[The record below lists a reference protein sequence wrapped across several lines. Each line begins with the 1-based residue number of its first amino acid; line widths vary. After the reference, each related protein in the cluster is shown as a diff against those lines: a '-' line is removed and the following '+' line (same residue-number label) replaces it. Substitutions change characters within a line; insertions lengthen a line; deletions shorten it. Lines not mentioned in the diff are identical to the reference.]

1 MADLLKVVI
10 TPPADDGGAAITS
23 YTVEIIDTS
32 DDSVFAT
39 VTGIST
45 VNYDISEDAVGSF
58 GGKTFKLRVKAV
70 NSVGEGQYSVLSSA
84 VSTA

>member
-1 MADLLKVVI
+1 MADLLRVQI
-10 TPPADDGGAAITS
+10 TPPSDNGGSSITS
-23 YTVEIIDTS
+23 YTVQIIDTA

-58 GGKTFKLRVKAV
+58 GGKTFKVKVKAV
-70 NSVGEGQYSVLSSA
+70 NSVGESDYSFPSSP

>member
-1 MADLLKVVI
+1 MADLLRVQI
-10 TPPADDGGAAITS
+10 TPPSDNGGSPITS
-23 YTVEIIDTS
+23 YTVQIIDTA

-45 VNYDISEDAVGSF
+45 VNYDISETAVGRF
-58 GGKTFKLRVKAV
+58 RGKTFKVKVKAV
-70 NSVGEGQYSVLSSA
+70 NSVGESDYSFPSSP

>member
-1 MADLLKVVI
+1 MADLLRVQI
-10 TPPADDGGAAITS
+10 TPPSDNGGSSITS
-23 YTVEIIDTS
+23 YTVQIIDTA
-32 DDSVFAT
+32 DDRVFAT

-58 GGKTFKLRVKAV
+58 GGKTFKVKVKAV
-70 NSVGEGQYSVLSSA
+70 NSVGEGDYSPLSAA

>member
-10 TPPADDGGAAITS
+10 TPPDDDGGAAITS

-70 NSVGEGQYSVLSSA
+70 NSVGEGQYSVSSSA

>member
-1 MADLLKVVI
+1 MADLLRVQI
-10 TPPADDGGAAITS
+10 TPPSDNGGSSITS
-23 YTVEIIDTS
+23 YTVQVIDTA

-58 GGKTFKLRVKAV
+58 GGKTFKVKVKAV
-70 NSVGEGQYSVLSSA
+70 NSVGEGDYSPLSVA